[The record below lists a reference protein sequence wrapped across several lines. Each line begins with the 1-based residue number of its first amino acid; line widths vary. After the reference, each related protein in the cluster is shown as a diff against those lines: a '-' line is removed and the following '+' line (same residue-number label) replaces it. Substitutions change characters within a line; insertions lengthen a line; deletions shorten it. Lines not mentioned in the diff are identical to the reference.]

1 MIYFVPRLGKAVT
14 MFGLPNDNKYL
25 LLLILAYI
33 GLNHAV
39 LEEKGRMK
47 LKYNSI
53 ALSTG
58 SCIISLKYD
67 LNI

>member
-1 MIYFVPRLGKAVT
+1 MTYFVPRLDKAMT

-33 GLNHAV
+33 GLSHAV

-47 LKYNSI
+47 LKKKSPQYI
-53 ALSTG
+53 FQLKIFG
-58 SCIISLKYD
+58 YCSLVF
-67 LNI
+67 

>member
-1 MIYFVPRLGKAVT
+1 MPRLDKAMT

-33 GLNHAV
+33 GLSHAV

-47 LKYNSI
+47 LK
-53 ALSTG
+53 
-58 SCIISLKYD
+58 KKVP
-67 LNI
+67 NIFFS